1 MLLRRGRYPTGCY
14 TGTASRYGEG
24 TQMIDVAP
32 GGRSPTGCYTDM
44 ASRYGGGTQMSGVI
58 LHRLPALDASGEAD
72 DRPSPWATAMRWA
85 LVGSVAAVT
94 VVALWELP
102 EVCFCFLLNFKCR
115 IM

>member
-1 MLLRRGRYPTGCY
+1 MLLR
-14 TGTASRYGEG
+14 
-24 TQMIDVAP
+24 

-58 LHRLPALDASGEAD
+58 LHRLPAPDASGEAD

-102 EVCFCFLLNFKCR
+102 EVCFCVFINF
-115 IM
+115 